1 MDSESFRGLPLAE
14 LVAHERHRRS
24 LSLADVAALVRRA
37 AEDEGRHS
45 GATRQTAHN
54 WERGQ
59 VPRPDS
65 LRWLARALG
74 VPTEK
79 VADAAARQTA
89 MKRRELLRGATLL
102 AGGVLLPDHRSAP
115 QTSSGL
121 GDVMLAV
128 TELDE
133 VTSYLQRVF
142 VEFSTAD
149 WLLGPRL
156 LLDSVTKHLALVER
170 LLMPAT
176 GHRRTDLLRVG
187 ARYAEFS
194 SWLHQDVGDG
204 RAALY
209 WADRAMEWAHE
220 ARDPVIVSYVLAR
233 KADQAATEGD
243 AARTVG
249 LARAAQ
255 RWLSQLPA
263 RVQAVALLQEA
274 HGLAIARKDAACHRK
289 LDDACERASLSQQ
302 RGESGPG
309 RYCTVEFVELQRATC
324 SVELGHARRAI
335 DLFEAGLARLPP
347 VHRRDRGVY
356 LSRMAVAHAL
366 DGEPEAASM
375 GGLEA
380 VQIARATG
388 SRRITVEL
396 ARLQRTL
403 SPWRNHPAVNRLERA
418 MSA

>member
-1 MDSESFRGLPLAE
+1 M
-14 LVAHERHRRS
+14 
-24 LSLADVAALVRRA
+24 
-37 AEDEGRHS
+37 
-45 GATRQTAHN
+45 
-54 WERGQ
+54 
-59 VPRPDS
+59 
-65 LRWLARALG
+65 
-74 VPTEK
+74 

-102 AGGVLLPDHRSAP
+102 AGGVLLPDHRSVP

-176 GHRRTDLLRVG
+176 GHRRTELLRLG

-194 SWLHQDVGDG
+194 SGLHQDVGDS

-243 AARTVG
+243 ASRTVG

-274 HGLAIARKDAACHRK
+274 YGLAIARDAAACHRK
-289 LDDACERASLSQQ
+289 LDDAFERASLSQQ

-309 RYCTVEFVELQRATC
+309 RYCTVEFVEIQRATC
-324 SVELGHARRAI
+324 SVELGQPRRAI
-335 DLFEAGLARLPP
+335 DLFDAGLARLPS

-375 GGLEA
+375 RGLEA

-418 MSA
+418 MWA